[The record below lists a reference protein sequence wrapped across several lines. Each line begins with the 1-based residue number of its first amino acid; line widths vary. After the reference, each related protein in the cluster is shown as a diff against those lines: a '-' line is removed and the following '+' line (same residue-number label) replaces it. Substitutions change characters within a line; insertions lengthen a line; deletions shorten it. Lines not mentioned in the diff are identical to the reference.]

1 MTRMQ
6 LADEEW
12 EFIEPYLPIGEYGPY
27 PERLRQQFAGAIW
40 RFKTGGQWREMP
52 QEFGAWSTV
61 HNRFRQWRDA
71 GVFEA
76 LLEGLIAEAAKQG
89 EVDLSLVSIDSTTAR
104 AHHDA
109 AGMHLG
115 QDVITALEKAAAEEE
130 KARGK
135 RGGLEE
141 QNGRDAEADSERE
154 ERRRIRRRRKL
165 RLKAALLG
173 RSRGG
178 QTSKVHLA
186 ADRNCRPL
194 AFVLTAGQAE
204 DSPQFIPV
212 LGKIRVRGPVGRPR
226 TRPDAV
232 AADKAYSSRGNRAH
246 LHGRGIK
253 AVIPE
258 KKDQAA
264 NRKKKG
270 SGGGRPV
277 SHDADVYKERNT
289 VERLINKLKAWR
301 GIATRYDKTPDSYLA
316 GLHLRASMIWI
327 KDLTQ
332 TTH

>member
-1 MTRMQ
+1 MQ
-6 LADEEW
+6 LTDEEW

-27 PERLRQQFAGAIW
+27 PERLRQQFEGVIW

-52 QEFGAWSTV
+52 QEFGAWPTV
-61 HNRFRQWRDA
+61 HSRFRQWRDA

-76 LLEGLIAEAAKQG
+76 LLEGLIAEAAKRG
-89 EVDLSLVSIDSTTAR
+89 EIDLSLVSIDSTTAR

-115 QDVITALEKAAAEEE
+115 EDVLTALEKAATEAE
-130 KARGK
+130 KARSK
-135 RGGLEE
+135 RGSLEE
-141 QNGRDAEADSERE
+141 QDGYDAEFDPERE

-186 ADRNCRPL
+186 ADRTCRPL
-194 AFVLTAGQAE
+194 AFVLTAGQAA

-212 LGKIRVRGPVGRPR
+212 LKKLRVRGPVGRPR
-226 TRPDAV
+226 SRPGAV

-246 LHGRGIK
+246 LRRRGIK

-258 KKDQAA
+258 KKDQAEYVGEFQQ
-264 NRKKKG
+264 RL
-270 SGGGRPV
+270 SF
-277 SHDADVYKERNT
+277 SADNT
-289 VERLINKLKAWR
+289 RSSWGTVLMSSSNTWRLAV
-301 GIATRYDKTPDSYLA
+301 GA
-316 GLHLRASMIWI
+316 
-327 KDLTQ
+327 
-332 TTH
+332 